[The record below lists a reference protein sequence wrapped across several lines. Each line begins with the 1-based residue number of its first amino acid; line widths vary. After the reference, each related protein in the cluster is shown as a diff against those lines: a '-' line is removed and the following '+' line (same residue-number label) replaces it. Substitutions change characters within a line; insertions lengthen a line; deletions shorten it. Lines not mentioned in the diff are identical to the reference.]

1 MGYKVF
7 EKNNDIFFKYNP
19 RKNTKKVSKKLIK
32 ESPFKV
38 LKNLNLN
45 Q

>member
-1 MGYKVF
+1 LF
-7 EKNNDIFFKYNP
+7 DNILFKYNP
-19 RKNTKKVSKKLIK
+19 RKSSKKLSKKFIK

>member
-1 MGYKVF
+1 MKHY
-7 EKNNDIFFKYNP
+7 FKYLP
-19 RKNTKKVSKKLIK
+19 PKKKKQIKQKSIK

-45 Q
+45 